1 MRRRGTSR
9 SCLLGS
15 TTSSAASSATSAAWL
30 EASTGAALS
39 THATTTTRSTA
50 TSESSA
56 AAELLRTRAALFNL
70 EFDAVDVVWVGS
82 DGGLVGSGGLEIDE
96 SAVLQVMLA
105 LSRRSCVSNLP

>member
-9 SCLLGS
+9 SCLLGN

-39 THATTTTRSTA
+39 THATT
-50 TSESSA
+50 

-96 SAVLQVMLA
+96 SAVLQIMLA